1 MEVPGQSVSSEWSG
15 NHFGAEAVLGLDCN
29 CKPGDENTALLAEA
43 EEFSS
48 REEFL
53 FFSILR
59 WFCPATLTGYSEV
72 IQVSE
77 QFFVDIST
85 VFRIR
90 IRL

>member
-15 NHFGAEAVLGLDCN
+15 NHFGAEAVLDGLDCN

-53 FFSILR
+53 FFQHLKMVLPSH
-59 WFCPATLTGYSEV
+59 SN
-72 IQVSE
+72 
-77 QFFVDIST
+77 
-85 VFRIR
+85 
-90 IRL
+90 RLF